1 MDKSWNEKL
10 IKKHISK
17 IKVIEKKFADI
28 PAGSSMYISTPQ
40 EIKSEVDKINPGKT
54 LSQKDLRVKLAKK
67 HKTDYTCP
75 VTTGIYLR
83 IIAEASLEEYRNGK
97 QVTQLTPF
105 WRVIEKDSSLWKKLS
120 FSKDEDKVF
129 SIVA

>member
-1 MDKSWNEKL
+1 MAKSWNEKL

-28 PAGSSMYISTPQ
+28 PAGSSMYISTPL
-40 EIKSEVDKINPGKT
+40 EIKKQVDSIKLGKT
-54 LSQKDLRVKLAKK
+54 LSQKGLRTRLAKK

-75 VTTGIYLR
+75 ATTGIYLR
-83 IIAEASLEEYRNGK
+83 IIAEAALEEYRNGK
-97 QVTQLTPF
+97 QVAQITPF

-120 FSKDEDKVF
+120 LSKDEEKVF
-129 SIVA
+129 SAVA